1 MLCEKLV
8 PTMLTLHVPNPDEEK
23 KLRQVF
29 IFTLLCG
36 APIGLMK
43 ALKAFV
49 KPFEAPERTVKI
61 KFILTF
67 ISMQLSEMHG
77 TVSVNVNVLS
87 TLGLLI

>member
-1 MLCEKLV
+1 MLREKLV

-49 KPFEAPERTVKI
+49 KPFEAPERTENKI
-61 KFILTF
+61 HLNFYFNATF
-67 ISMQLSEMHG
+67 RNARDG
-77 TVSVNVNVLS
+77 KC
-87 TLGLLI
+87 